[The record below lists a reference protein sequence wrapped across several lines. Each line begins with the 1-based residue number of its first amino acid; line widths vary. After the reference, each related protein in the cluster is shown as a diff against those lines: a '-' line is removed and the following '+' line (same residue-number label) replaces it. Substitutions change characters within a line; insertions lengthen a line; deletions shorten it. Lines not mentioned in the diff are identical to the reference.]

1 MASKTVRLYNY
12 PDKTLRAVIVDISTM
27 HPEMASIEGI
37 ILDLD
42 GVLWRTSAPIGN
54 LPAIFSKIRKT
65 GWRFVFA
72 TNNATLSV
80 TQYMEKIRKFGL
92 EVEREQV
99 ITSGVAV
106 AQYLRKKHP
115 KGGPVYIIGESGLVE
130 TLAQSGFYQSENH
143 PLAVISSLDRQ
154 LTYDK
159 LSLAVSFIRSG
170 VPFLATNSDPTLP
183 TPDGFVPGSGSILA
197 ALKVA
202 SNRKPLIVG
211 KPYPTLF
218 KLALDRLGTKPENTL
233 VVGDQ
238 LATDIAGGIAV
249 GCQTALVLSGVTN
262 SAQVQNSRIKSTYIS
277 QDLTS
282 LIEMILA

>member
-1 MASKTVRLYNY
+1 MDFSKT
-12 PDKTLRAVIVDISTM
+12 
-27 HPEMASIEGI
+27 HPELPSIGGI

-42 GVLWRTSAPIGN
+42 GVLWRTSVPIGN
-54 LPAIFSKIRKT
+54 LPAIFSKIQKT
-65 GWRFVFA
+65 SWRFVFA

-80 TQYMEKIRKFGL
+80 TQYMEKIRNFGVP
-92 EVEREQV
+92 VEPEQV
-99 ITSGVAV
+99 ITSGVAA
-106 AQYLRKKHP
+106 AQYLQKKHP
-115 KGGPVYIIGESGLVE
+115 HGGPVYVIGEPGLID
-130 TLAQSGFYQSENH
+130 TLNQFGFYQSENQ

-183 TPDGFVPGSGSILA
+183 TPEGFIPGSGSILA
-197 ALKVA
+197 ALKIA
-202 SNRKPLIVG
+202 SNRRPLIIG

-218 KLALDRLGTKPENTL
+218 ELALARLGVKSENTL

-262 SAQVQNSRIKSTYIS
+262 AVQAQNSRIKPTYIT

-282 LIEMILA
+282 LIEMILG